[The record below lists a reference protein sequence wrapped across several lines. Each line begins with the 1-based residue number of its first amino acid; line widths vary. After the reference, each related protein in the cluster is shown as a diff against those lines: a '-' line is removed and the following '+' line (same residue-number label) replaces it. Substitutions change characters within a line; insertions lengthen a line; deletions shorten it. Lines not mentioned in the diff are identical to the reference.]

1 MTGKTRNT
9 NYEILDKILDDAGI
23 QRRQGGSEWIVDEEH
38 PEGHL
43 VTSKEQ
49 FDQLYKSADKIERYL
64 RS

>member
-1 MTGKTRNT
+1 MAGKTRNT

-23 QRRQGGSEWIVDEEH
+23 QRRQGGSEWVVDEEH

-43 VTSKEQ
+43 VTSKEE
-49 FDQLYKSADKIERYL
+49 FDRLYKTVDDLERYL